1 MPPTSTITITNE
13 IASYY
18 VDLPS
23 GGQAQVQ
30 MSMTAGDVVVAT
42 LLVMLLFM
50 ALFLL
55 VRQYAY
61 EVRV

>member
-42 LLVMLLFM
+42 LLVMLIFM